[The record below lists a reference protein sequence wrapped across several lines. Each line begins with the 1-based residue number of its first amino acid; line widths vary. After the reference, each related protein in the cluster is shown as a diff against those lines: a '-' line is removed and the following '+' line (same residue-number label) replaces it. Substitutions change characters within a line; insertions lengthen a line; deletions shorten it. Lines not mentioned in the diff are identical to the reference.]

1 MFPKNIKLI
10 LSIVLIGYGIYQ
22 ITETYIGNGI
32 FMFLLSIILIILYFK
47 NEILILAFLSLR
59 KQNFDKTER
68 LLSRIKN
75 PKSALIKKQQGFYY
89 YLNGL
94 IQSQHNLTV
103 AEKNFREALKLGLN
117 TNSDMAMAKLSLAG
131 IMMQKNI
138 SEKRQHAMIG
148 QEIDVLVEGVSVES
162 ELLVQGRHAGQ
173 APEIDGVTYIT
184 SGQMQP
190 GDVVPVRIS
199 ETSDYDLAGECLL

>member
-10 LSIVLIGYGIYQ
+10 LAIALLGYGVYQ

-32 FMFLLSIILIILYFK
+32 FMFLLSIIVIVLYFK

-59 KQNFDKTER
+59 KQNFDKTQI
-68 LLSRIKN
+68 LLSLIKN
-75 PKSALIKKQQGFYY
+75 PKSALIMKQQGFYY

-131 IMMQKNI
+131 IMMQKRR
-138 SEKRQHAMIG
+138 KREAQMLLTEAKGHDKHKMLTSQIRMM
-148 QEIDVLVEGVSVES
+148 QE
-162 ELLVQGRHAGQ
+162 
-173 APEIDGVTYIT
+173 
-184 SGQMQP
+184 QMK
-190 GDVVPVRIS
+190 RI
-199 ETSDYDLAGECLL
+199 